1 MPLKFVEFSPK
12 FDYRVAL
19 LLLSLEQQLASADFP
34 IAIFGHCTTT
44 REIDATLWRGEV
56 CLGSWG
62 PLVYLY
68 HVIYYRHSTSLGA
81 QVLELWKEGGAR
93 LHATFFKILQFFF
106 CCILPRVKP
115 FIVERGN
122 GKNHRSDRRG
132 GAGRPIIPTSSRH
145 LRCNARCYA
154 NVRLW
159 SHNSTQPSRSQTKFF
174 VRPPPLINQ
183 FRLYVIT
190 VIIFEGFLSCTH
202 FKAHLLRRELIS
214 KSPLDSKWLF

>member
-62 PLVYLY
+62 PLVYVL
-68 HVIYYRHSTSLGA
+68 VSRH
-81 QVLELWKEGGAR
+81 
-93 LHATFFKILQFFF
+93 
-106 CCILPRVKP
+106 ILPALNLSRCPSIGALEGRRGPSARDFFQDSSVLLLLYITSREAIYSGK
-115 FIVERGN
+115 GN
-122 GKNHRSDRRG
+122 GKNHRSDRRR

-174 VRPPPLINQ
+174 VRPPP
-183 FRLYVIT
+183 
-190 VIIFEGFLSCTH
+190 
-202 FKAHLLRRELIS
+202 
-214 KSPLDSKWLF
+214 W